1 MSPEFNPYSV
11 GDGTDNHLVAEE
23 PRTFWHSLLVF
34 VRVGLVSIVWMVVYF
49 FVSAMVLG
57 FLTGIYF
64 SVRYSAGSPP
74 ANPSAW
80 FSIAWMLAPQLIGV
94 IGLVLGLLGKLPGTR
109 R

>member
-1 MSPEFNPYSV
+1 MSLEFNPYSV
-11 GDGTDNHLVAEE
+11 GDGTENHSVAEE
-23 PRTFWHSLLVF
+23 PRTFWYSLLVF

-49 FVSAMVLG
+49 FVSAMLLG
-57 FLTGIYF
+57 FLAVIYF
-64 SVRYSAGSPP
+64 SVRSSAGSPP

-80 FSIAWMLAPQLIGV
+80 FSIVWMLAPQVIGV